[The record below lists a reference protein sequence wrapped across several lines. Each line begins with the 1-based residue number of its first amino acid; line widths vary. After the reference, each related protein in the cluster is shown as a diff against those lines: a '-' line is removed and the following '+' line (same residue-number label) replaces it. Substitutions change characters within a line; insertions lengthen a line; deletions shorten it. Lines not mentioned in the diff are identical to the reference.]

1 MGHGPRYRVPW
12 RRRREGKTN
21 YYKRF
26 KMIKSRKIRLVA
38 RKTNKHIIAQFV
50 EARIEGD
57 HTLAAAHSMELV
69 KLYGW
74 KGDPNNTCAAYL
86 VGFLAGLRALKKGI
100 REAVLDIGLHAPAKG
115 SRVFAVLKGAL
126 DAGVKIPHGEEIL
139 PGEDRIR
146 CEHIAE
152 WARRLAEENPE
163 FYKRQFSKYLERGLR
178 PEELPSHFEE
188 VLAKIKADYADVL
201 AAREE
206 AGEGAEVEAS
216 QAQ

>member
-26 KMIKSRKIRLVA
+26 KMIKSGKVRLVA
-38 RKTNKHIIAQFV
+38 RKTNKHVIAQFV

-57 HTLAAAHSMELV
+57 HTLAAAHSRELV

-74 KGDPNNTCAAYL
+74 KGDTNNTCAAYL
-86 VGFLAGLRALKKGI
+86 VGFLAGARALKKGI
-100 REAVLDIGLHAPAKG
+100 REAVLDIGLHAPDRG
-115 SRVFAVLKGAL
+115 SRVFAVLKGAV
-126 DAGVKIPHGEEIL
+126 DAGVSIPYGEEIL
-139 PGEDRIR
+139 PDEDRIR

-152 WARRLAEENPE
+152 WAKRLAEEDPE
-163 FYKRQFSKYLERGLR
+163 FYQRQFSKYLERGLK

-188 VLAKIKADYADVL
+188 VLARIKAEYADVL
-201 AAREE
+201 QE
-206 AGEGAEVEAS
+206 AGTEAEAEVEAS
-216 QAQ
+216 QAH